1 MSEDPPILVFMDALA
16 EAFGPALGRHV
27 VLDVDGERVEGEVT
41 GLGTQE
47 VEPRT
52 GSAWY
57 VEVGGQ
63 RVSVTREDLE
73 RICRVEGE
81 QAGD

>member
-1 MSEDPPILVFMDALA
+1 MLVFLDALA
-16 EAFGPALGRHV
+16 EVFGPALGRHV
-27 VLDVDGERVEGEVT
+27 VLDVDGERVEGRVT

-52 GSAWY
+52 GSVWY
-57 VEVGGQ
+57 VEVAGQ

-73 RICRVEGE
+73 RICRAEGE
-81 QAGD
+81 QSR